1 MVDFKVLGHSLP
13 RVDALDKVT
22 GQATY
27 AADVYLPGM
36 LMCKLLSSNR
46 SHARIVS
53 IDTSG
58 AEQLPGVRCVITGKD
73 FPDIYFGSGALMDRR
88 VMARDEVFYIGEP
101 VAAVGLLNQNPDP
114 TLEDAKYAIGGNLC
128 RCTGYTKVLDAIMAA
143 ARTMGS

>member
-36 LMCKLLSSNR
+36 LMCKLLASDC

-53 IDTSG
+53 IDTSR
-58 AEQLPGVRCVITGKD
+58 AEQLPGVRLR
-73 FPDIYFGSGALMDRR
+73 YYR
-88 VMARDEVFYIGEP
+88 
-101 VAAVGLLNQNPDP
+101 
-114 TLEDAKYAIGGNLC
+114 
-128 RCTGYTKVLDAIMAA
+128 
-143 ARTMGS
+143 